1 MITYGVDSP
10 AILGVMEIGVFLSLV
25 MFGVEALQG
34 YFYFQN
40 CRSDRAGLKLLVR
53 ARNSAHKFQL
63 IRDV

>member
-53 ARNSAHKFQL
+53 A
-63 IRDV
+63 